1 MPASAGVR
9 FPAIHLPE
17 IDPMKRGPRK
27 GLPLW
32 GTRRT
37 GCDQGYE
44 VKKLRPL
51 QSVLHKKAPIER
63 SGPQLVEKVCRTA
76 GFFLWDVF
84 SRTCAGKKHRNP
96 PIFRKKSV
104 KPARRPEP
112 RPFWAAPRV
121 RRMAREPVVRATR
134 AYQIK
139 WGPRKTCFAGS
150 KTQRSGFSTVS
161 DPDRRDR
168 GLFSLRG
175 AETRQRKREKGTFRR
190 GVCDRFH
197 EVCALFAQMLQ

>member
-1 MPASAGVR
+1 M
-9 FPAIHLPE
+9 
-17 IDPMKRGPRK
+17 
-27 GLPLW
+27 
-32 GTRRT
+32 
-37 GCDQGYE
+37 
-44 VKKLRPL
+44 

-161 DPDRRDR
+161 GPDREIGAFFLCAGQKR
-168 GLFSLRG
+168 GKENGKRAHSG
-175 AETRQRKREKGTFRR
+175 AEFATDFTKFAPYLRRCYNKRRYK
-190 GVCDRFH
+190 
-197 EVCALFAQMLQ
+197 LL